1 MLQMFF
7 MFLIL
12 SMGLTFSMMKHP
24 LAMGLILLVQTT
36 YISILSGL
44 MSPTFWFSYILFLVF
59 LGGMLVL
66 FIYVTSLASN
76 EMFSIS
82 SKTLLFMF
90 ISMML
95 LMTTIIFFYDH
106 NMWMSPLY
114 MMNEMSSISEPFNL
128 YNYLYKLYNTF
139 SSIITM
145 LLISYL
151 FLTLVIVV
159 SITNINKGP
168 LRSSM
173 N

>member
-12 SMGLTFSMMKHP
+12 SMGLTFCFMKHP

-36 YISILSGL
+36 YISVFSGL
-44 MSPTFWFSYILFLVF
+44 LAPTFWFSYILFLVF

-76 EMFSIS
+76 EMFSLS
-82 SKTLLFMF
+82 SKTLICMF
-90 ISMML
+90 ISLMML
-95 LMTTIIFFYDH
+95 LTLTIFLYDPVTWTLPTT
-106 NMWMSPLY
+106 LL
-114 MMNEMSSISEPFNL
+114 NEMSSIINDFNL
-128 YNYLYKLYNTF
+128 TDYLFKLYNTL

-159 SITNINKGP
+159 SITNINEGP
-168 LRSSM
+168 LRSST